1 MLGAGHIS
9 KESHLWYS
17 LAMSKYYH
25 ECHLCQLCFHNYMAH
40 HIYTNHEMK
49 AAFPKHTKHHWDQRQ
64 HHFSFSSSLSKPLH
78 KLLLLQSSWIMSM
91 ISSTRYSD
99 AFTSLQ
105 TWPTWVKTCSS
116 TVNQVDIKHSL
127 APNIVPYGHCPT
139 VPQYH
144 CLYTNSNQTNLSTS
158 IWSPAQPP
166 PIQLSPWPTSHCH
179 SILRSHPPWPTKTCC
194 NHCYMFTTTNSVSL
208 GLLLHAMG
216 PVITL

>member
-1 MLGAGHIS
+1 MLGAGRIS

-127 APNIVPYGHCPT
+127 APNIVPYGIAQLFHNITAFIQTATRQTSVPVSDHQPSHHPSSSALDLPAT
-139 VPQYH
+139 VIAFWEATHHDQQKPV
-144 CLYTNSNQTNLSTS
+144 
-158 IWSPAQPP
+158 A
-166 PIQLSPWPTSHCH
+166 
-179 SILRSHPPWPTKTCC
+179 
-194 NHCYMFTTTNSVSL
+194 TTVIC
-208 GLLLHAMG
+208 LLLLIVWVLAYCCMQWG
-216 PVITL
+216 QW